1 MLTTRSQDLPHLLGN
16 LVAFFDAFLEVPQNL
31 VKRLLFSKV
40 VQHGIDLYYQVWD
53 SSPRGIQL
61 LCVCRRVLK

>member
-40 VQHGIDLYYQVWD
+40 VQHGIDLYYQV
-53 SSPRGIQL
+53 
-61 LCVCRRVLK
+61 